1 MNTSTI
7 QLWLHEAQWRLPQEK
22 GAVHDIL
29 CEGIKAAATEL
40 LFRYCQDK
48 PKWLA
53 DKDLGRA
60 GRAGFDVSTYPTII

>member
-1 MNTSTI
+1 
-7 QLWLHEAQWRLPQEK
+7 
-22 GAVHDIL
+22 VHDIL